1 MSAEDPFAGS
11 DGLPSISF
19 ASKDQYGNLSSK
31 PVGTRIGGKVLKAP
45 TMLQSRNFTT
55 KQLETWPDGN
65 PKMSVVVEIEVAG
78 EPMSLW
84 VKKPSALFKAFGEA
98 IGRAGGVPVG
108 PGAQV
113 WVTLTGFGKPEADKA
128 PAKLY
133 AVEYTPANQFATEV
147 PPTTPAPTAAPV
159 AAVGATAVAVALTT
173 PEGYTLASLQA
184 AGWSIDQVRASYPAL
199 IPVVAP
205 APPAVPTPPAPTA
218 TAPAPEPQPVAP
230 VVDAAAERAA
240 KIAAMPAEDRALLGL
255 G

>member
-1 MSAEDPFAGS
+1 VSVEDPFAGS

-65 PKMSVVVEIEVAG
+65 PKMSVVVEIEVEG

-147 PPTTPAPTAAPV
+147 PPTAAPATPSPSTPVAPV
-159 AAVGATAVAVALTT
+159 AVPTT

-240 KIAAMPAEDRALLGL
+240 KIAAMPLEDRQLLGL
-255 G
+255 S

>member
-147 PPTTPAPTAAPV
+147 APTQSATTPPAPAAPPV
-159 AAVGATAVAVALTT
+159 PAVATT

-184 AGWSIDQVRASYPAL
+184 AGWSIDQIRASYPAL
-199 IPVVAP
+199 IPVTAP

-255 G
+255 